1 MRNRFS
7 RRLLVP
13 MVSVAV
19 AAGLVVAVALSALGV
34 SKLSRRDKARLDS
47 LSMLWRQSDDLAARF
62 KSRVDSQRMQI
73 SRDYG
78 MSLADQYSAY
88 KRLYKETHLFTLSCA
103 LEFSGRMVDIARVM
117 GDKARLVEAKSC
129 YGYSLARGGFFIE
142 AMDTL
147 ATISVGDGA
156 GVPDSVLAAYYI
168 NYGRVCHDLAAYDN
182 SPEFSAKHRASGN
195 GYLRKAMT
203 HASDSSTV
211 HYLKGKILLAQNRN
225 REALVEYRKALSLCG
240 PADSERRSMY
250 LSTLAML
257 EGWLG
262 NSRESL
268 GYYME
273 AMNNDLVGCI
283 METNSPGN
291 LAELLFDKFGDTN
304 YSSLCLNVAMRCA
317 SFYGS
322 RYRINLMG
330 AYMPFILY
338 QKQQLLESR
347 RNILFVS
354 SLLLS
359 LLAVVL
365 VFLLLANRRKS
376 RLLET
381 SGRQLREAND
391 FLGTANQKLDEATRV
406 KNKYLG
412 HYMDKGSELVN
423 QINDFALLA
432 EQKLRLR
439 QLKSLQELIS
449 NFQKSHDKKT
459 ERADFDATF
468 ISVFPT
474 FVEEFNRLM
483 TPAGVQ
489 ECACGNTLTPIL
501 RIYALVR
508 LGIDDSY
515 KIAKVLSYTYNT
527 VYNYRMRTRGKA
539 KSPDTFEEDVMR
551 LGI

>member
-1 MRNRFS
+1 MRNIFS
-7 RRLLVP
+7 RRSLAAV
-13 MVSVAV
+13 VSVAV
-19 AAGLVVAVALSALGV
+19 AVGLVVAVAVSALGA
-34 SKLSRRDKARLDS
+34 SKLSGNDKARLDS
-47 LSMLWRQSDDLAARF
+47 LSALWRQSDSLAARF

-78 MSLADQYSAY
+78 MSFADQYSAC
-88 KRLYKETHLFTLSCA
+88 KRLYNETHLFTLSCA
-103 LEFSGRMVDIARVM
+103 LEFSRRMVDIARAM

-129 YGYSLARGGFFIE
+129 YGYSLARGGFFTE

-147 ATISVGDGA
+147 ATIHVDDGA
-156 GVPDSVLAAYYI
+156 DVPDSVLSTFYI

-182 SPEFSAKHRASGN
+182 TPEFSAKYRAVGN
-195 GYLRKAMT
+195 VYLRKAMA
-203 HASDSSTV
+203 HADDPSVV
-211 HYLKGKILLAQNRN
+211 HYLRGKILLAENRN
-225 REALVEYRKALSLCG
+225 KEARNEYKKALALCG

-257 EGWLG
+257 DGWLG
-262 NSRESL
+262 NYHESL
-268 GYYME
+268 GYYIE
-273 AMNNDLVGCI
+273 AMGNDIANCI

-291 LAELLFDKFGDTN
+291 LAELLFDRFGDTN
-304 YSSLCLNVAMRCA
+304 YSSVCLNVAMRCA

-330 AYMPFILY
+330 AYMPFILH

-376 RLLET
+376 QLLET

-439 QLKSLQELIS
+439 QLKSLQELIN

-459 ERADFDATF
+459 ERADFDTTF

-474 FVEEFNRLM
+474 FVEEFNKLM

-489 ECACGNTLTPIL
+489 ECANGSTLTPIL

>member
-1 MRNRFS
+1 M
-7 RRLLVP
+7 
-13 MVSVAV
+13 
-19 AAGLVVAVALSALGV
+19 ALPAIGAT
-34 SKLSRRDKARLDS
+34 KLSNRDKARLDS
-47 LSMLWRQSDDLAARF
+47 LLVLWRQSDTLAARF
-62 KSRVDSQRMQI
+62 KSRVDSQRVQI
-73 SRDYG
+73 SKSYDLT
-78 MSLADQYSAY
+78 LAEQYSAY
-88 KRLYKETHLFTLSCA
+88 RRLYNESHLFTLSCA
-103 LEFSGRMVDIARVM
+103 FEFSRRMMDIAVRM
-117 GDKARLVEAKSC
+117 GDKARLIEAKSC
-129 YGYSLARGGFFIE
+129 YGYSLARGGFFTE

-147 ATISVGDGA
+147 ATIDVGDGA
-156 GVPDSVLAAYYI
+156 NVPDSVLATYYI
-168 NYGRVCHDLAAYDN
+168 NYGRVYHDLAAYDN
-182 SPEFSAKHRASGN
+182 NPDFSAKYREMGN
-195 GYLRKAMT
+195 DYLRKAIP
-203 HASDSSTV
+203 HAKDSSV
-211 HYLKGKILLAQNRN
+211 IHYLKGKILLAGNHNEEARKEYQK
-225 REALVEYRKALSLCG
+225 ALVQCSH
-240 PADSERRSMY
+240 ADSERRSIY

-257 EGWLG
+257 DGWIGSYHESLDYYIEALG
-262 NSRESL
+262 NDIAS
-268 GYYME
+268 
-273 AMNNDLVGCI
+273 CI

-304 YSSLCLNVAMRCA
+304 YSSVCLNVAMYCA

-330 AYMPFILY
+330 EYMPFILH
-338 QKQQLLESR
+338 QKQQILESR
-347 RNILFVS
+347 RNILLVS

-359 LLAVVL
+359 LFAVVL

-391 FLGTANQKLDEATRV
+391 FLGTANKKLDEATRV

-412 HYMDKGSELVN
+412 HYMDKESELVN

-432 EQKLRLR
+432 EQKLRLK
-439 QLKSLQELIS
+439 QLKSLQELIN

-474 FVEEFNRLM
+474 FVEEFNKLM

-489 ECACGNTLTPIL
+489 ECANGNTLTPIL
-501 RIYALVR
+501 RIFALVR

-551 LGI
+551 IGI